1 MKKVIKM
8 LVGASVL
15 AVAGSAIAQEP
26 VTLSDAQMD
35 GVTAGAVVLLSGAG
49 IADAGSL
56 AVANTLGLT
65 NSYTD
70 VQVDPTGAIT
80 GVMSVVSQGGS
91 ASLAN
96 SVTNGGSIGGA
107 LAVSSSSAGAQL
119 L

>member
-1 MKKVIKM
+1 MKKLIKM
-8 LVGASVL
+8 LVGASAL

-35 GVTAGAVVLLSGAG
+35 GVTAGAVVLLSGVG
-49 IADAGSL
+49 IADAASA
-56 AVANTLGLT
+56 AVANTLGVT

-70 VQVDPTGAIT
+70 VQVDPTGLIT
-80 GVMSVVSQGGS
+80 GVMSVVSQGS
-91 ASLAN
+91 TASLAN

-107 LAVSSSSAGAQL
+107 TAVSQSSAGAQL